1 MKIISAAIAFLSI
14 VSLAHAQSSKNG
26 FEIRPLSTRADL
38 ISGGVLVEVTVP
50 ATVAAGKVAVAVNGR
65 DVSGEFKQ
73 ASRANTFVGLVKELP
88 LGRSEIEAGVK
99 GQKISATLPLTNHP
113 LSGPV
118 MGGPHQSPFVCET
131 QAFGF
136 GQPLD
141 ADCSVATRVEYFYRS
156 TAAPAGPNNVAVQPG
171 ADVP

>member
-38 ISGGVLVEVTVP
+38 ISGGDVLVEVTVP

-88 LGRSEIEAGVK
+88 LAGARSRRA
-99 GQKISATLPLTNHP
+99 SRDRR
-113 LSGPV
+113 
-118 MGGPHQSPFVCET
+118 SPPRC
-131 QAFGF
+131 
-136 GQPLD
+136 
-141 ADCSVATRVEYFYRS
+141 R
-156 TAAPAGPNNVAVQPG
+156 
-171 ADVP
+171 